1 MDAPCASNLLF
12 YFNKEGTRMAHTS
25 CCVALQY
32 MNCNRFIFGE
42 GDGIITMKSTTTIP
56 IMANVTRQAGA

>member
-1 MDAPCASNLLF
+1 
-12 YFNKEGTRMAHTS
+12 MAHTS